1 MTLRNMPESKS
12 ATSSQKPTPK
22 HHIKWKIIFIGLI
35 TVIFAGV
42 FWWTLDIAL
51 RVKLVGLPPLAQV
64 WQLLIAIAF
73 FCVFLAL
80 YGVFAMAL
88 GRKYFWQTALAAL
101 VSSMVLIPFF
111 PIRLASLA
119 AAGIFFLGLI
129 LWGYSVAGDVN
140 SRKKF
145 QPHYTIHAGFGTGL
159 VLLLVGIS
167 LCYYTSLGDSKKISE
182 EVRNNLVVAA
192 RNSINIVLDA
202 QVQGYRSNM
211 TLDEFLSLVATDK
224 FGELL
229 VPEITKTLDSDKA
242 KETAYKEIIN
252 QLRKVSPVFEDQE
265 TAGQIQQELDSQIQ
279 AEREV
284 IQKAALAQLS
294 AAQKQL
300 LEEARREFLQTFKIE
315 ATGAEPMS
323 EIIEKI
329 INHRVAQYVNP
340 YEKIIPPILALSFF
354 FIIELISFVYRYL
367 IFALAPIIAW
377 VYFKLGLIKIIKV
390 QEEVQKVEL

>member
-1 MTLRNMPESKS
+1 MPESKS
-12 ATSSQKPTPK
+12 AISPQKPTPK
-22 HHIKWKIIFIGLI
+22 HHIKWKIIFIGLV

-51 RVKLVGLPPLAQV
+51 RVKLVGLPPLAQI

-80 YGVFAMAL
+80 YGVFAMTR
-88 GRKYFWQTALAAL
+88 GRKYFWQTVLAAF
-101 VSSMVLIPFF
+101 VSSIILITFF
-111 PIRLASLA
+111 PIRLASLG
-119 AAGIFFLGLI
+119 AAGIFLAGLI
-129 LWGYSVAGDVN
+129 LWSYNVAGDVN

-159 VLLLVGIS
+159 LLLLIGIS
-167 LCYYTSLGDSKKISE
+167 LCYYTSLGDNRQTMGQVRQNLISASKNPI
-182 EVRNNLVVAA
+182 NLVLQ
-192 RNSINIVLDA
+192 NQIP
-202 QVQGYRSNM
+202 GYKSNM

-252 QLRKVSPVFEDQE
+252 QLRKVSPVFEDKE
-265 TAGQIQQELDSQIQ
+265 TTGQIQQELDSQIQ
-279 AEREV
+279 TEREV
-284 IQKAALAQLS
+284 IQKAALAQLP
-294 AAQKQL
+294 AVQKQL

-329 INHRVAQYVNP
+329 ITHRVAQYVDP

-367 IFALAPIIAW
+367 IFVLAPIIAW